1 MSAVSGRSAPTMA
14 RLYPDFEHRDA
25 ETLAARVRE
34 DLETYRSELEAIRA
48 VPPESATFGNTVLAL
63 EEAGRALDV
72 SSATYFNLL
81 SCDADDRLM
90 ELSEQ
95 LTEELTDVSNEI
107 SLDPTIAAKVK
118 KVYEEPQDELSPIDR
133 RLLLRTYE
141 AYRDNGSMLPES
153 QRQELKAL
161 RKELSLSTL
170 RFGQNVLKEQNAY
183 RLSVLDGESLK
194 RLPASALETARR
206 RAEEDGVDGWIFDLS
221 MPSYSALMRFCSNRE
236 TREQIYRDRGT
247 LCFDSSKETSN
258 ISVIYDIVRL
268 RHSIA
273 RVLGHDTYADLALSK
288 KMAKTPEAVYHML
301 DRLRDAYLPKAHEEV
316 EAIATLAERRDGL
329 STVEPWDWSY
339 YAELYRE
346 NALHY
351 EEEETRPYFEL
362 SSVLR
367 AMFGLAEQ
375 LYGITL
381 TRNHDLPV
389 YHKDV
394 EVYDVTRGEDF
405 VGTLMLDYFPR
416 KGKRSGAWMTN
427 YVEEYEGVRPV
438 ISLVTNFTPPT
449 DDKPSLLTFD
459 ETTTL
464 FHEFG
469 HALHGL
475 LTQVKYSSLS
485 GTNVEH
491 DFVELP
497 SQMNENW
504 MRQRD
509 FVKSF
514 ARHYRTGE
522 VISDELLDA
531 IERNALFLDGYG
543 CIRQLTF
550 GYLDMKWHASDPE
563 TLPEDIETVE
573 REAAEGL
580 SLLPHAEGTAM
591 SPSFTHIFS
600 GGYAAGY
607 YGYKWSEILDADAF
621 EEFIHN
627 GLTDRATADRF
638 RENILERGDSEDPA
652 ELYRAFKGRDATVDA
667 LLRRS
672 HLID

>member
-1 MSAVSGRSAPTMA
+1 ME

-25 ETLAARVRE
+25 DTLAAKVRE
-34 DLETYRSELEAIRA
+34 DLETYREELEEIRS
-48 VPPESATFGNTVLAL
+48 VPLEAATFGNTVLAL
-63 EEAGRALDV
+63 EQAGRTLDV
-72 SSATYFNLL
+72 SSATFYNLL

-90 ELSEQ
+90 ELSEE
-95 LTEELTDVSNEI
+95 LTEELTDVANEV
-107 SLDPTIAAKVK
+107 SLDPDIAAKVK
-118 KVYEEPQDELSPIDR
+118 KIYEAPQDALSRIDK

-141 AYRDNGSMLPES
+141 SYRDNGSMLPES
-153 QRQELKAL
+153 SRQELKGL
-161 RKELSLSTL
+161 RKELSLATL
-170 RFGQNVLKEQNAY
+170 RFGQNVLREQNAY
-183 RLSVLDGESLK
+183 RLSVLDGESLQ
-194 RLPASALETARR
+194 RLPSSALEQARK
-206 RAEEDGVDGWIFDLS
+206 RAKEEGVEGWIFDLS

-236 TREQIYRDRGT
+236 TRRQIYRDRGT
-247 LCFDSSKETSN
+247 LCYDTSRETSN
-258 ISVIYDIVRL
+258 IATIYDIVRL

-273 RVLGHDTYADLALSK
+273 KLLGHETYAELVLTK
-288 KMAKTPEAVYHML
+288 KMAKTPEAVYNML
-301 DRLRDAYLPKAHEEV
+301 DKLRDAYLAKAREEV
-316 EAIATLAERRDGL
+316 ETIAGQAERRDQITKL
-329 STVEPWDWSY
+329 EPWDWSY

-346 NALHY
+346 RALKY
-351 EEEETRPYFEL
+351 EEEQTRPYFEL
-362 SSVLR
+362 SSVVE
-367 AMFGLAEQ
+367 AMFGLAGK
-375 LYGITL
+375 LYGIEL
-381 TRNHDLPV
+381 RRNGELPV
-389 YHKDV
+389 YHPDV
-394 EVYDVTRGEDF
+394 EAYDVLREGQLL
-405 VGTLMLDYFPR
+405 GTLLLDYFPR

-438 ISLVTNFTPPT
+438 ISLVTNFTPPS
-449 DDKPSLLTFD
+449 DEKPSLLTFD

-475 LTQVKYSSLS
+475 LTTVKHASLS

-514 ARHYRTGE
+514 AKHYETGE
-522 VISDELLDA
+522 VIGDDLLDA

-550 GYLDMKWHASDPE
+550 GYLDMKWHATDPE
-563 TLPEDIETVE
+563 TLLTDIEEVE
-573 REAAEGL
+573 AEARKGL
-580 SLLPHAEGTAM
+580 ELLPHAVGTAM

-672 HLID
+672 HLIQ

>member
-1 MSAVSGRSAPTMA
+1 ME

-25 ETLAARVRE
+25 DTLAAKVRE
-34 DLETYRSELEAIRA
+34 DLETYREELEEIRS
-48 VPPESATFGNTVLAL
+48 VPLEAATFGNTVLAL
-63 EEAGRALDV
+63 EQAGRALDV
-72 SSATYFNLL
+72 SSATFYDLL

-90 ELSEQ
+90 ELSEG
-95 LTEELTDVSNEI
+95 LTEELTDVANEV
-107 SLDPTIAAKVK
+107 SLDPDIAAKVK
-118 KVYEEPQDELSPIDR
+118 KIYEAPQDALSRIDK

-141 AYRDNGSMLPES
+141 SYRDNGSMLPES
-153 QRQELKAL
+153 SRQELKGL
-161 RKELSLSTL
+161 RKELSLATL
-170 RFGQNVLKEQNAY
+170 RFGQNVLREQNAY
-183 RLSVLDGESLK
+183 RLSVLDGESLQ
-194 RLPASALETARR
+194 RLPSSALEQARK
-206 RAEEDGVDGWIFDLS
+206 RAKEEGVEGWIFDLS

-236 TREQIYRDRGT
+236 TRRQIYRDRGT
-247 LCFDSSKETSN
+247 LCYDTSKETSN
-258 ISVIYDIVRL
+258 IATIYDIVRL

-273 RVLGHDTYADLALSK
+273 KLLGHETYAELVLTK
-288 KMAKTPEAVYHML
+288 KMAKTPEAVYNML
-301 DRLRDAYLPKAHEEV
+301 DKLRDAYLAKAREEV
-316 EAIATLAERRDGL
+316 ETIAGQAERRDQITTL
-329 STVEPWDWSY
+329 EPWDWSY

-346 NALHY
+346 KALKY
-351 EEEETRPYFEL
+351 EEEQTRPYFEL
-362 SSVLR
+362 SSVVE
-367 AMFGLAEQ
+367 AMFGLAGK
-375 LYGITL
+375 LYGIEL
-381 TRNHDLPV
+381 RRNGELPV
-389 YHKDV
+389 YHPDV
-394 EVYDVTRGEDF
+394 EAYDVLREGHLL
-405 VGTLMLDYFPR
+405 GTLLLDYFPR

-438 ISLVTNFTPPT
+438 ISLVTNFTPPS
-449 DDKPSLLTFD
+449 DEKPSLLTFD

-475 LTQVKYSSLS
+475 LTTVKHASLS

-514 ARHYRTGE
+514 AKHYETGE
-522 VISDELLDA
+522 VIGDDLLDA

-550 GYLDMKWHASDPE
+550 GYLDMKWHATDPE
-563 TLPEDIETVE
+563 TLPTDIEAVE
-573 REAAEGL
+573 AEARKGL
-580 SLLPHAEGTAM
+580 ELLPHAAGTAM

-672 HLID
+672 HLIQ

>member
-1 MSAVSGRSAPTMA
+1 ME

-25 ETLAARVRE
+25 DTLAARVRK
-34 DLETYRSELEAIRA
+34 DLETYREELEEIRS
-48 VPPESATFGNTVLAL
+48 VPLESATFGNTVLAL
-63 EEAGRALDV
+63 EQAGRALDV
-72 SSATYFNLL
+72 SSATFYNLL

-90 ELSEQ
+90 ELSEE
-95 LTEELTDVSNEI
+95 LTEELTDVANEV
-107 SLDPTIAAKVK
+107 SLDPSIAAKVK
-118 KVYEEPQDELSPIDR
+118 QIYEAPQDALSRINK

-141 AYRDNGSMLPES
+141 SYQDNGSMLPES
-153 QRQELKAL
+153 SRQELKGL
-161 RKELSLSTL
+161 RKELSLATL
-170 RFGQNVLKEQNAY
+170 RFGQNVLREQNAY

-194 RLPASALETARR
+194 RLPSSALEQARK
-206 RAEEDGVDGWIFDLS
+206 RAKEEGVEGWIFDLS

-236 TREQIYRDRGT
+236 TRKQIYRDRGT
-247 LCFDSSKETSN
+247 LCYDPSRETSN
-258 ISVIYDIVRL
+258 IATIYDIVRL

-273 RVLGHDTYADLALSK
+273 KLLGHETYAELVLTK
-288 KMAKTPEAVYHML
+288 KMAKTPEAVYNML
-301 DRLRDAYLPKAHEEV
+301 DKLRDAYLSKAREEV
-316 EAIATLAERRDGL
+316 ETIAGQAERRDQITKL
-329 STVEPWDWSY
+329 EPWDWSY

-346 NALHY
+346 RALKY
-351 EEEETRPYFEL
+351 EEEQTRPYFEL
-362 SSVLR
+362 SSVVE
-367 AMFGLAEQ
+367 AMFGLAGK
-375 LYGITL
+375 LYGIEL
-381 TRNHDLPV
+381 RRNGELPV
-389 YHKDV
+389 YHPDV
-394 EVYDVTRGEDF
+394 EAYDVLREGQLL
-405 VGTLMLDYFPR
+405 GTLLLDYFPR

-438 ISLVTNFTPPT
+438 ISLVTNFTPSS
-449 DDKPSLLTFD
+449 DEKPSLLTFD

-475 LTQVKYSSLS
+475 LTTVKHASLS

-504 MRQRD
+504 MRRRD

-514 ARHYRTGE
+514 AKHYQTGE
-522 VISDELLDA
+522 VIGDGLLDA

-550 GYLDMKWHASDPE
+550 GYLDMKWHATDPE
-563 TLPEDIETVE
+563 TLPTDIEEVE
-573 REAAEGL
+573 AEARKGL
-580 SLLPHAEGTAM
+580 ELLPHAVGTAM

-672 HLID
+672 HLIQ

>member
-1 MSAVSGRSAPTMA
+1 ME

-25 ETLAARVRE
+25 DTLVARVRE
-34 DLETYRSELEAIRA
+34 DLATYREELEEIRS
-48 VPPESATFGNTVLAL
+48 VPIESATFGNTVLAL
-63 EEAGRALDV
+63 EQAGRALDV
-72 SSATYFNLL
+72 SSATFYNLL

-90 ELSEQ
+90 ELSEE
-95 LTEELTDVSNEI
+95 LTEELTDVANEI
-107 SLDPTIAAKVK
+107 SLDPDIAAKVK
-118 KVYEEPQDELSPIDR
+118 KIYEAPQDALSRIDK

-141 AYRDNGSMLPES
+141 SYRDNGSMLPES
-153 QRQELKAL
+153 SRQELKGL
-161 RKELSLSTL
+161 RKELSLATL
-170 RFGQNVLKEQNAY
+170 RFGQNVLREQNAY
-183 RLSVLDGESLK
+183 RLSVLDGESLQ
-194 RLPASALETARR
+194 RLPSSALEQARK
-206 RAEEDGVDGWIFDLS
+206 RAKEEGVQGWIFDLS

-236 TREQIYRDRGT
+236 TRRQIYRDRGT
-247 LCFDSSKETSN
+247 LCYDTSRETSN
-258 ISVIYDIVRL
+258 IATIYDIVRL
-268 RHSIA
+268 RHAIA
-273 RVLGHDTYADLALSK
+273 KLLGHETCADLVLSK
-288 KMAKTPEAVYHML
+288 KMAKTPDAVYQML
-301 DRLRDAYLPKAHEEV
+301 DRLRDAYLAKAREEV
-316 EAIATLAERRDGL
+316 ETIANQAERRDQISKL
-329 STVEPWDWSY
+329 EPWDWSF
-339 YAELYRE
+339 YAELYRQR
-346 NALHY
+346 ALKY
-351 EEEETRPYFEL
+351 DEEQTRPYFEL
-362 SSVLR
+362 SSVVK
-367 AMFGLAEQ
+367 AMFGLAGK
-375 LYGITL
+375 LYGVEL
-381 TRNHDLPV
+381 HRNPELPV
-389 YHKDV
+389 YHPDV
-394 EVYDVTRGEDF
+394 EAYDVMREGQLL
-405 VGTLMLDYFPR
+405 GTLLLDYFPR

-427 YVEEYEGVRPV
+427 DVEEYEGVRPV
-438 ISLVTNFTPPT
+438 ISLVTNFTPPS

-475 LTQVKYSSLS
+475 LTTVKYASLS

-514 ARHYRTGE
+514 AKHYETGE
-522 VISDELLDA
+522 VIGDDLLDA

-550 GYLDMKWHASDPE
+550 GYLDMKWHATDPE
-563 TLPEDIETVE
+563 TLPTDIEAVE
-573 REAAEGL
+573 AEARKGL
-580 SLLPHAEGTAM
+580 ELLPHAAGTAM

-672 HLID
+672 HLIQ

>member
-1 MSAVSGRSAPTMA
+1 ME

-25 ETLAARVRE
+25 DTLAAKVRE
-34 DLETYRSELEAIRA
+34 DLETYREELEEIRS
-48 VPPESATFGNTVLAL
+48 VPIEAATFGNTVLAL
-63 EEAGRALDV
+63 EQAGRALDV
-72 SSATYFNLL
+72 SSATFYNLL

-90 ELSEQ
+90 ELSEE
-95 LTEELTDVSNEI
+95 LTEELTDVANEV
-107 SLDPTIAAKVK
+107 SLDPDIAAKVK
-118 KVYEEPQDELSPIDR
+118 KIYEAPQDALSRINK

-141 AYRDNGSMLPES
+141 SYRDNGSMLPES
-153 QRQELKAL
+153 SRQELKGL
-161 RKELSLSTL
+161 RKELSLATL
-170 RFGQNVLKEQNAY
+170 RFGQNVLREQNAY

-194 RLPASALETARR
+194 RLPSSALEQARK
-206 RAEEDGVDGWIFDLS
+206 RAKEEGVEGWIFDLS

-236 TREQIYRDRGT
+236 TRKQIYRDRGT
-247 LCFDSSKETSN
+247 LCYDPSRETSN
-258 ISVIYDIVRL
+258 IATIYDIVRL

-273 RVLGHDTYADLALSK
+273 KLLGHETYAELVLTK
-288 KMAKTPEAVYHML
+288 KMAKTPEAVYNML
-301 DRLRDAYLPKAHEEV
+301 DKLRDAYLAKAREEV
-316 EAIATLAERRDGL
+316 ETIAGQAERRDQITTL
-329 STVEPWDWSY
+329 EPWDWSY

-346 NALHY
+346 RALKY
-351 EEEETRPYFEL
+351 EEEQTRPYFEL
-362 SSVLR
+362 SSVVE
-367 AMFGLAEQ
+367 AMFGLAGK
-375 LYGITL
+375 LYGIEL
-381 TRNHDLPV
+381 RRNGELPV
-389 YHKDV
+389 YHPDV
-394 EVYDVTRGEDF
+394 EAYDVLREGQLL
-405 VGTLMLDYFPR
+405 GTLLLDYFPR

-438 ISLVTNFTPPT
+438 ISLVTNFTPPS
-449 DDKPSLLTFD
+449 DEKPSLLTFD

-475 LTQVKYSSLS
+475 LTTVKHASLS

-504 MRQRD
+504 MRRRD

-514 ARHYRTGE
+514 AKHYETGE
-522 VISDELLDA
+522 VIGDDLLDA

-550 GYLDMKWHASDPE
+550 GYLDMKWHATDPE
-563 TLPEDIETVE
+563 TLPTDIEEVE
-573 REAAEGL
+573 AEARKGL
-580 SLLPHAEGTAM
+580 ELLPHEAGTAM

-672 HLID
+672 HLIQ

>member
-1 MSAVSGRSAPTMA
+1 ME

-25 ETLAARVRE
+25 DTLVARVRE
-34 DLETYRSELEAIRA
+34 DLATYREELEEIRS
-48 VPPESATFGNTVLAL
+48 VPIESATFGNTVLAL
-63 EEAGRALDV
+63 EQAGRALDV
-72 SSATYFNLL
+72 SSATFYNLL

-90 ELSEQ
+90 ELSEE
-95 LTEELTDVSNEI
+95 LTEELTDVANEI
-107 SLDPTIAAKVK
+107 SLDPDIAAKVK
-118 KVYEEPQDELSPIDR
+118 KIYEAPQDALSRIDK

-141 AYRDNGSMLPES
+141 SYRDNGSMLPES
-153 QRQELKAL
+153 SRQELKGL
-161 RKELSLSTL
+161 RKELSLATL
-170 RFGQNVLKEQNAY
+170 RFGQNVLREQNAY
-183 RLSVLDGESLK
+183 RLSVLDGESLQ
-194 RLPASALETARR
+194 RLPSSALEQARK
-206 RAEEDGVDGWIFDLS
+206 RAREEGVQGWIFDLS

-236 TREQIYRDRGT
+236 TRRQIYRDRGT
-247 LCFDSSKETSN
+247 LCYDTSRETSN
-258 ISVIYDIVRL
+258 IATIYDIVRL
-268 RHSIA
+268 RHAIA
-273 RVLGHDTYADLALSK
+273 KLLGHETYADLVLSK
-288 KMAKTPEAVYHML
+288 KMAKTPDAVYQML
-301 DRLRDAYLPKAHEEV
+301 DRLRDAYLAKAREEV
-316 EAIATLAERRDGL
+316 ETIANQAERRDQITKL
-329 STVEPWDWSY
+329 EPWDWSY
-339 YAELYRE
+339 YAELYRQR
-346 NALHY
+346 ALKY
-351 EEEETRPYFEL
+351 DEEQTRPYFEL
-362 SSVLR
+362 SSVVK
-367 AMFGLAEQ
+367 AMFGLAGK
-375 LYGITL
+375 LYGVEL
-381 TRNHDLPV
+381 HRNPELPV
-389 YHKDV
+389 YHPDV
-394 EVYDVTRGEDF
+394 EAYDVMREGQLL
-405 VGTLMLDYFPR
+405 GTLLLDYFPR

-438 ISLVTNFTPPT
+438 ISLVTNFTPPS

-475 LTQVKYSSLS
+475 LTTVKYASLS

-514 ARHYRTGE
+514 AKHYETGE
-522 VISDELLDA
+522 VIGDDLLDA

-550 GYLDMKWHASDPE
+550 GYLDMKWHATDPE
-563 TLPEDIETVE
+563 TLPTDIEAVE
-573 REAAEGL
+573 AEARKGL
-580 SLLPHAEGTAM
+580 ELLPHAAGTAM

-672 HLID
+672 HLIQ

>member
-1 MSAVSGRSAPTMA
+1 ME

-25 ETLAARVRE
+25 DTLAAKVRE
-34 DLETYRSELEAIRA
+34 DLETYREELEEIRS
-48 VPPESATFGNTVLAL
+48 VPIEAATFGNTVLAL
-63 EEAGRALDV
+63 EQAGRALDV
-72 SSATYFNLL
+72 SSATFYNLL

-90 ELSEQ
+90 ELSEE
-95 LTEELTDVSNEI
+95 LTEELTDVANEV
-107 SLDPTIAAKVK
+107 SLDPDIAAKVK
-118 KVYEEPQDELSPIDR
+118 KIYEASQDALSRIDK

-141 AYRDNGSMLPES
+141 SYRDNGSMLPES
-153 QRQELKAL
+153 SRQELKGL
-161 RKELSLSTL
+161 RKELSLATL
-170 RFGQNVLKEQNAY
+170 RFGQNVLREQNAY

-194 RLPASALETARR
+194 RLPSSALEQARK
-206 RAEEDGVDGWIFDLS
+206 RAKEEGVEGWIFDLS

-236 TREQIYRDRGT
+236 TRKQIYRDRGT
-247 LCFDSSKETSN
+247 LCYDTSRETSN
-258 ISVIYDIVRL
+258 IATIYDIVRL

-273 RVLGHDTYADLALSK
+273 KLLGHETYAELVLTK
-288 KMAKTPEAVYHML
+288 KMAKTPEAVYNML
-301 DRLRDAYLPKAHEEV
+301 DKLRDAYLAKAREEV
-316 EAIATLAERRDGL
+316 ETIANQAERRDQITKL
-329 STVEPWDWSY
+329 EPWDWSY

-346 NALHY
+346 RALKY
-351 EEEETRPYFEL
+351 EEEQTRPYFEL
-362 SSVLR
+362 SSVVE
-367 AMFGLAEQ
+367 AMFGLAGK
-375 LYGITL
+375 LYGIEL
-381 TRNHDLPV
+381 RRNGELPV
-389 YHKDV
+389 YHPDV
-394 EVYDVTRGEDF
+394 EAYDVLREGQLL
-405 VGTLMLDYFPR
+405 GTLLLDYFPR
-416 KGKRSGAWMTN
+416 RGKRSGAWMTN

-438 ISLVTNFTPPT
+438 ISLVTNFTPPS
-449 DDKPSLLTFD
+449 DEKPSLLTFD

-475 LTQVKYSSLS
+475 LTTVKHASLS

-504 MRQRD
+504 MRRRD

-514 ARHYRTGE
+514 AKHYETGE
-522 VISDELLDA
+522 VIGDDLLDA

-550 GYLDMKWHASDPE
+550 GYLDMKWHATDPG
-563 TLPEDIETVE
+563 TLPTDIEEVE
-573 REAAEGL
+573 AEARKGL
-580 SLLPHAEGTAM
+580 ELLPHAAGTAM

-672 HLID
+672 HLIQ

>member
-1 MSAVSGRSAPTMA
+1 ME

-25 ETLAARVRE
+25 DTLAAKVRE
-34 DLETYRSELEAIRA
+34 DLETYREELEEIRS
-48 VPPESATFGNTVLAL
+48 VPLEAATFGNTVLAL
-63 EEAGRALDV
+63 EQAGRALDV
-72 SSATYFNLL
+72 SSATFYNLL

-90 ELSEQ
+90 ELSEE
-95 LTEELTDVSNEI
+95 LTEELTDVANEV
-107 SLDPTIAAKVK
+107 SLDPDIAAKVK
-118 KVYEEPQDELSPIDR
+118 KIYEASQDALSRIDK
-133 RLLLRTYE
+133 RLHLRTYE
-141 AYRDNGSMLPES
+141 SYRDNGSMLPES
-153 QRQELKAL
+153 SRQELKGL
-161 RKELSLSTL
+161 RKELSLATL
-170 RFGQNVLKEQNAY
+170 RFGQNVLREQNAY

-194 RLPASALETARR
+194 RLPSSALEQARK
-206 RAEEDGVDGWIFDLS
+206 RAKEEGVEGWIFDLS

-236 TREQIYRDRGT
+236 TRKQIYRDRGT
-247 LCFDSSKETSN
+247 LCYDTSRETSN
-258 ISVIYDIVRL
+258 IATIYDIVRL

-273 RVLGHDTYADLALSK
+273 KLLGHETYAELVLTK
-288 KMAKTPEAVYHML
+288 KMAKTPEAVYSML
-301 DRLRDAYLPKAHEEV
+301 DKLRDAYLAKAREEV
-316 EAIATLAERRDGL
+316 ETIAGQAERRDQITKL
-329 STVEPWDWSY
+329 EPWDWSY

-346 NALHY
+346 KALKY
-351 EEEETRPYFEL
+351 EEEQTRPYFEL
-362 SSVLR
+362 SSVVE
-367 AMFGLAEQ
+367 AMFGLAGK
-375 LYGITL
+375 LYGIEL
-381 TRNHDLPV
+381 RRNGELPV
-389 YHKDV
+389 YHPDV
-394 EVYDVTRGEDF
+394 EAYDVLREGQLL
-405 VGTLMLDYFPR
+405 GTLLLDYFPR

-438 ISLVTNFTPPT
+438 ISLVTNFTPPS
-449 DDKPSLLTFD
+449 DEKPSLLTFD

-475 LTQVKYSSLS
+475 LTTVKHASLS

-514 ARHYRTGE
+514 AKHYETGE
-522 VISDELLDA
+522 VIGDDLLDA

-550 GYLDMKWHASDPE
+550 GYLDMKWHATDPE
-563 TLPEDIETVE
+563 TLPTDIEEVE
-573 REAAEGL
+573 AEARKGL
-580 SLLPHAEGTAM
+580 ELLPHAAGTAM

-672 HLID
+672 HLIQ

>member
-1 MSAVSGRSAPTMA
+1 ME

-25 ETLAARVRE
+25 DTLAVKVRE
-34 DLETYRSELEAIRA
+34 DLETYREELEEIRS
-48 VPPESATFGNTVLAL
+48 VPLEAATFGNTVLAL
-63 EEAGRALDV
+63 EQAGRALDV
-72 SSATYFNLL
+72 SSATFYNLL

-90 ELSEQ
+90 ELSEE
-95 LTEELTDVSNEI
+95 LTEELTDVANEV
-107 SLDPTIAAKVK
+107 SLDPDIAAKVK
-118 KVYEEPQDELSPIDR
+118 KIYEAPQDALSRIDK

-141 AYRDNGSMLPES
+141 SYRDNGSMLPES
-153 QRQELKAL
+153 SRQELKGL
-161 RKELSLSTL
+161 RKELSLATL
-170 RFGQNVLKEQNAY
+170 RFGQNVLREQNAY

-194 RLPASALETARR
+194 RLPSSALEQARK
-206 RAEEDGVDGWIFDLS
+206 RAKEEGVEGWIFDLS

-236 TREQIYRDRGT
+236 TRRQIYRDRGT
-247 LCFDSSKETSN
+247 LCYDTSRETSN
-258 ISVIYDIVRL
+258 IATIYDIVRL

-273 RVLGHDTYADLALSK
+273 KLLGHETYADLVLSK
-288 KMAKTPEAVYHML
+288 KMAKTPEAVYNML
-301 DRLRDAYLPKAHEEV
+301 DKLRDAYLAKAREEV
-316 EAIATLAERRDGL
+316 ETIAGQAERRDQITTL
-329 STVEPWDWSY
+329 EPWDWSY

-346 NALHY
+346 RALKY
-351 EEEETRPYFEL
+351 EEEQTRPYFEL
-362 SSVLR
+362 SSVVE
-367 AMFGLAEQ
+367 AMFGLAGK
-375 LYGITL
+375 LYGIEL
-381 TRNHDLPV
+381 RRNGELPV
-389 YHKDV
+389 YHPDV
-394 EVYDVTRGEDF
+394 EAYDVLREGQLL
-405 VGTLMLDYFPR
+405 GTLLLDYFPR

-438 ISLVTNFTPPT
+438 VSLVTNFTPLS
-449 DDKPSLLTFD
+449 DEKPSLLTFD

-475 LTQVKYSSLS
+475 LTTVKHASLS

-504 MRQRD
+504 MRRRD

-514 ARHYRTGE
+514 AKHYQTGE
-522 VISDELLDA
+522 VIGDGLLDA

-550 GYLDMKWHASDPE
+550 GYLDMKWHATDPE
-563 TLPEDIETVE
+563 TLPTDIEEVE
-573 REAAEGL
+573 AEARKGL
-580 SLLPHAEGTAM
+580 ELLPHAAGTAM

-672 HLID
+672 HLIQ

>member
-1 MSAVSGRSAPTMA
+1 ME

-25 ETLAARVRE
+25 DTLAAKVRE
-34 DLETYRSELEAIRA
+34 DLETYREELEEIRS
-48 VPPESATFGNTVLAL
+48 VPLEAATFGNTVLAL
-63 EEAGRALDV
+63 EQAGRALDV
-72 SSATYFNLL
+72 SSATFYNLL

-90 ELSEQ
+90 ELSEE
-95 LTEELTDVSNEI
+95 LTEELTDVANEV
-107 SLDPTIAAKVK
+107 SLDPDIAAKVK
-118 KVYEEPQDELSPIDR
+118 KIYEASQDALSRIDK

-141 AYRDNGSMLPES
+141 SYRDNGSMLPES
-153 QRQELKAL
+153 SRQELKGL
-161 RKELSLSTL
+161 RKELSLATL
-170 RFGQNVLKEQNAY
+170 RFGQNVLREQNAY

-194 RLPASALETARR
+194 RLPSSALEQARK
-206 RAEEDGVDGWIFDLS
+206 RAKEEGVEGWIFDLS

-236 TREQIYRDRGT
+236 TRKQIYRDRGT
-247 LCFDSSKETSN
+247 LCYDTSRETSN
-258 ISVIYDIVRL
+258 IATIYDIVRL

-273 RVLGHDTYADLALSK
+273 KLLGHETYADLVLSK
-288 KMAKTPEAVYHML
+288 KMAKTPEAVYNML
-301 DRLRDAYLPKAHEEV
+301 DKLRDAYLAKAREEV
-316 EAIATLAERRDGL
+316 ETIAGQAERRDQITTL
-329 STVEPWDWSY
+329 EPWDWSY

-346 NALHY
+346 RALKY
-351 EEEETRPYFEL
+351 EEEQTRPYFEL
-362 SSVLR
+362 SSVVE
-367 AMFGLAEQ
+367 AMFGLAGK
-375 LYGITL
+375 LYGIEL
-381 TRNHDLPV
+381 RRNGELPV
-389 YHKDV
+389 YHPDV
-394 EVYDVTRGEDF
+394 EAYDVLREGQLL
-405 VGTLMLDYFPR
+405 GTLLLDYFPR

-438 ISLVTNFTPPT
+438 VSLVTNFTPPS
-449 DDKPSLLTFD
+449 DEKPSLLTFD

-475 LTQVKYSSLS
+475 LTTVKHASLS

-504 MRQRD
+504 MRRRD

-514 ARHYRTGE
+514 AKHYQTGE
-522 VISDELLDA
+522 VIGDGLLDA

-550 GYLDMKWHASDPE
+550 GYLDMKWHATDPE
-563 TLPEDIETVE
+563 TLPTDIEEVE
-573 REAAEGL
+573 AEARKGL
-580 SLLPHAEGTAM
+580 ELLPHAAGTAM

-672 HLID
+672 HLIQ

>member
-1 MSAVSGRSAPTMA
+1 ME

-25 ETLAARVRE
+25 DTLAAKVRE
-34 DLETYRSELEAIRA
+34 DLETYREELEEIRS
-48 VPPESATFGNTVLAL
+48 VPLEAATFGNTVLAL
-63 EEAGRALDV
+63 EQAGRALDV
-72 SSATYFNLL
+72 SSATFYNLL

-90 ELSEQ
+90 ELSEE
-95 LTEELTDVSNEI
+95 LTEELTDVANEV
-107 SLDPTIAAKVK
+107 SLDPDIAAKVK
-118 KVYEEPQDELSPIDR
+118 KIYEAPQDALSRIDK

-141 AYRDNGSMLPES
+141 SYRDNGSMLPES
-153 QRQELKAL
+153 SRQELKGL
-161 RKELSLSTL
+161 RKELSLATL
-170 RFGQNVLKEQNAY
+170 RFGQNVLREQNAY

-194 RLPASALETARR
+194 RLPSSALEQARK
-206 RAEEDGVDGWIFDLS
+206 RAKEEGVEGWIFDLS

-236 TREQIYRDRGT
+236 TRRQIYRDRGT
-247 LCFDSSKETSN
+247 LCYDTSRETSN
-258 ISVIYDIVRL
+258 IATIYDIVRL

-273 RVLGHDTYADLALSK
+273 KLLGHETYADLVLSK
-288 KMAKTPEAVYHML
+288 KMAKTPEAVYSML
-301 DRLRDAYLPKAHEEV
+301 DKLRDAYLAKAREEV
-316 EAIATLAERRDGL
+316 ETIAGQAERRDQITKL
-329 STVEPWDWSY
+329 EPWDWSY

-346 NALHY
+346 KALRY
-351 EEEETRPYFEL
+351 EEEQTRPYFEL
-362 SSVLR
+362 SSVVE
-367 AMFGLAEQ
+367 AMFGLAGK
-375 LYGITL
+375 LYGIEL
-381 TRNHDLPV
+381 RRNGELPV
-389 YHKDV
+389 YHPDV
-394 EVYDVTRGEDF
+394 EAYDVLREGQLL
-405 VGTLMLDYFPR
+405 GTLLLDYFPR

-438 ISLVTNFTPPT
+438 ISLVTNFTPPS
-449 DDKPSLLTFD
+449 DEKPSLLTFD

-475 LTQVKYSSLS
+475 LTTVKHASLS

-504 MRQRD
+504 MRRRG

-514 ARHYRTGE
+514 AKHYQTGE
-522 VISDELLDA
+522 VIGDDLLDA

-550 GYLDMKWHASDPE
+550 GYLDMKWHATDPE
-563 TLPEDIETVE
+563 TLPTNIEEVE
-573 REAAEGL
+573 AEARKGL
-580 SLLPHAEGTAM
+580 ELLPHAAGTAM

-672 HLID
+672 HLIQ

>member
-1 MSAVSGRSAPTMA
+1 ME

-25 ETLAARVRE
+25 DTLAAKVRE
-34 DLETYRSELEAIRA
+34 DLETYREELEEIRS
-48 VPPESATFGNTVLAL
+48 VPIEAATFGNTVLAL
-63 EEAGRALDV
+63 EQAGRALDV
-72 SSATYFNLL
+72 SSATFYNLL

-90 ELSEQ
+90 ELSEE
-95 LTEELTDVSNEI
+95 LTEELTDVANEV
-107 SLDPTIAAKVK
+107 SLDPDIAAKVK
-118 KVYEEPQDELSPIDR
+118 KIYEAPQDALSRIDK

-141 AYRDNGSMLPES
+141 SYRDNGSMLPES
-153 QRQELKAL
+153 SRQELKGL
-161 RKELSLSTL
+161 RKELSLATL
-170 RFGQNVLKEQNAY
+170 RFGQNVLREQNAY

-194 RLPASALETARR
+194 RLPSSALEQARK
-206 RAEEDGVDGWIFDLS
+206 RAKEEGVEGWIFDLS

-236 TREQIYRDRGT
+236 TRRQIYRDRGT
-247 LCFDSSKETSN
+247 LCYDTSRETSN
-258 ISVIYDIVRL
+258 IATIYDIVRL

-273 RVLGHDTYADLALSK
+273 KLLGHETYAELVLTK
-288 KMAKTPEAVYHML
+288 KMAKTPEAVYNML
-301 DRLRDAYLPKAHEEV
+301 DKLRDAYLAKAREEV
-316 EAIATLAERRDGL
+316 ETIAGQAERRDQITTL
-329 STVEPWDWSY
+329 EPWDWSY

-346 NALHY
+346 RALKY
-351 EEEETRPYFEL
+351 EEEQTRPYFEL
-362 SSVLR
+362 SSVVE
-367 AMFGLAEQ
+367 AMFGLAGK
-375 LYGITL
+375 LYGIEL
-381 TRNHDLPV
+381 RRNGELPV
-389 YHKDV
+389 YHPDV
-394 EVYDVTRGEDF
+394 EAYDVLREGQLL
-405 VGTLMLDYFPR
+405 GTLLLDYFPR

-438 ISLVTNFTPPT
+438 ISLVTNFTPPS
-449 DDKPSLLTFD
+449 DEKPSLLTFD

-475 LTQVKYSSLS
+475 LTTVKHASLS

-504 MRQRD
+504 MRRRD

-514 ARHYRTGE
+514 AKHYQTGE
-522 VISDELLDA
+522 VIGDDLLDA

-550 GYLDMKWHASDPE
+550 GYLDMKWHATDPE
-563 TLPEDIETVE
+563 TLPTDIEEVE
-573 REAAEGL
+573 AEARKGL
-580 SLLPHAEGTAM
+580 ELLPHAVGTAM

-672 HLID
+672 HLIQ

>member
-1 MSAVSGRSAPTMA
+1 ME

-25 ETLAARVRE
+25 DTLAAKVRE
-34 DLETYRSELEAIRA
+34 DLETYREELEEIRS
-48 VPPESATFGNTVLAL
+48 VPIEAATFGNTVLAL
-63 EEAGRALDV
+63 EQAGRALDV
-72 SSATYFNLL
+72 SSATFYNLL

-90 ELSEQ
+90 ELSEE
-95 LTEELTDVSNEI
+95 LTEELTDVANEV
-107 SLDPTIAAKVK
+107 SLDPSIAAKVK
-118 KVYEEPQDELSPIDR
+118 QIYEAPQDALSRIDK

-141 AYRDNGSMLPES
+141 SYRDNGSMLPES
-153 QRQELKAL
+153 SRQELKGL
-161 RKELSLSTL
+161 RKELSLATL
-170 RFGQNVLKEQNAY
+170 RFGQNVLREQNAY

-194 RLPASALETARR
+194 RLPSSALEQARK
-206 RAEEDGVDGWIFDLS
+206 RAKEEGVEGWIFDLS

-236 TREQIYRDRGT
+236 TRKQIYRDRGT
-247 LCFDSSKETSN
+247 LCYDTSRETSN
-258 ISVIYDIVRL
+258 IATIYDIVRL

-273 RVLGHDTYADLALSK
+273 KLLGHETYAELVLTK
-288 KMAKTPEAVYHML
+288 KMAKTPEAVYNML
-301 DRLRDAYLPKAHEEV
+301 DKLRDAYLAKAREEV
-316 EAIATLAERRDGL
+316 ETIANQAERRDQITKL
-329 STVEPWDWSY
+329 EPWDWSY

-346 NALHY
+346 RALKY
-351 EEEETRPYFEL
+351 EEEQTRPYFEL
-362 SSVLR
+362 SSVVE
-367 AMFGLAEQ
+367 AMFCLAGK
-375 LYGITL
+375 LYGIEL
-381 TRNHDLPV
+381 RRNGELPV
-389 YHKDV
+389 YHPDV
-394 EVYDVTRGEDF
+394 EAYDVLREGQLL
-405 VGTLMLDYFPR
+405 GTLLLDYFPR

-438 ISLVTNFTPPT
+438 ISLVTNFTPPS

-475 LTQVKYSSLS
+475 LTTVKHASLS

-504 MRQRD
+504 MRRRD

-514 ARHYRTGE
+514 TKHYQTGE
-522 VISDELLDA
+522 VIGDDLLDA

-550 GYLDMKWHASDPE
+550 GYLDMKWHATDPE
-563 TLPEDIETVE
+563 TLPTDIEEVE
-573 REAAEGL
+573 AEARKGL
-580 SLLPHAEGTAM
+580 ELLPHAAGTAM

-672 HLID
+672 HLIQ

>member
-1 MSAVSGRSAPTMA
+1 ME

-25 ETLAARVRE
+25 DTLVARVRE
-34 DLETYRSELEAIRA
+34 DLATYREELEEIRS
-48 VPPESATFGNTVLAL
+48 VPIESATFGNTVLAL
-63 EEAGRALDV
+63 EQAGRALDV
-72 SSATYFNLL
+72 SSATFYNLL
-81 SCDADDRLM
+81 SCDAEDRLM
-90 ELSEQ
+90 ELSEE
-95 LTEELTDVSNEI
+95 LTEELTDVANEI
-107 SLDPTIAAKVK
+107 SLDPDIAAKVK
-118 KVYEEPQDELSPIDR
+118 KIYEAPQDALSRIDK

-141 AYRDNGSMLPES
+141 SYRDNGSMLPES
-153 QRQELKAL
+153 SRQELKGL
-161 RKELSLSTL
+161 RKELSLATL
-170 RFGQNVLKEQNAY
+170 RFGQNVLREQNAY
-183 RLSVLDGESLK
+183 RLSVLDGESLQ
-194 RLPASALETARR
+194 RLPSSALEQARK
-206 RAEEDGVDGWIFDLS
+206 RAKEEGVEGWIFDLS

-236 TREQIYRDRGT
+236 TRRQIYRDRGT
-247 LCFDSSKETSN
+247 LCYDTSRETSN
-258 ISVIYDIVRL
+258 IATIYDIVRL

-273 RVLGHDTYADLALSK
+273 KLLGHETYADLVLSK
-288 KMAKTPEAVYHML
+288 KMAKTPEAVYQML
-301 DRLRDAYLPKAHEEV
+301 NKLRDAYLAKAREEV
-316 EAIATLAERRDGL
+316 ETIANQAERRDQITKL
-329 STVEPWDWSY
+329 EPWDWSF
-339 YAELYRE
+339 YAELYRQR
-346 NALHY
+346 ALKY
-351 EEEETRPYFEL
+351 DEEQTRPYFEL
-362 SSVLR
+362 SSVVE
-367 AMFGLAEQ
+367 AMFGLAGK
-375 LYGITL
+375 LYGVEL
-381 TRNHDLPV
+381 HRNPELPV
-389 YHKDV
+389 YHPDV
-394 EVYDVTRGEDF
+394 EAYDVLREGQLL
-405 VGTLMLDYFPR
+405 GTLLLDYFPR

-438 ISLVTNFTPPT
+438 ISLVTNFTPPS

-475 LTQVKYSSLS
+475 LTTVKYASLS

-514 ARHYRTGE
+514 AKHYETGE
-522 VISDELLDA
+522 VIGDDLLDA

-550 GYLDMKWHASDPE
+550 GYLDMKWHATDPE
-563 TLPEDIETVE
+563 ALPTDIEAVE
-573 REAAEGL
+573 AEARKGL
-580 SLLPHAEGTAM
+580 ELLPHAVGTAM

-627 GLTDRATADRF
+627 GLTDRAKADRF

-672 HLID
+672 HLIQ

>member
-1 MSAVSGRSAPTMA
+1 ME

-25 ETLAARVRE
+25 DTLVARVRE
-34 DLETYRSELEAIRA
+34 DLATYREELEEIRS
-48 VPPESATFGNTVLAL
+48 VPIESATFGNTVLAL
-63 EEAGRALDV
+63 EQAGRALDV
-72 SSATYFNLL
+72 SSATFYNLL

-90 ELSEQ
+90 ELSEE
-95 LTEELTDVSNEI
+95 LTEELTDVANEI
-107 SLDPTIAAKVK
+107 SLDPDIAAKVK
-118 KVYEEPQDELSPIDR
+118 KIYEAPQDALSRIDK

-141 AYRDNGSMLPES
+141 SYRDNGSMLPES
-153 QRQELKAL
+153 SRQELKGL
-161 RKELSLSTL
+161 RKELSLATL
-170 RFGQNVLKEQNAY
+170 RFGQNVLREQNAY
-183 RLSVLDGESLK
+183 RLSVLDGESLQ
-194 RLPASALETARR
+194 RLPSSALEQARK
-206 RAEEDGVDGWIFDLS
+206 RAKEEGVEGWIFDLS

-236 TREQIYRDRGT
+236 TRRQIYRDRGT
-247 LCFDSSKETSN
+247 LCYDTSRETSN
-258 ISVIYDIVRL
+258 IATIYDIVRL

-273 RVLGHDTYADLALSK
+273 KLLGHETYADLVLSK
-288 KMAKTPEAVYHML
+288 KMAKTPDAVYQML
-301 DRLRDAYLPKAHEEV
+301 DSLRDAYLAMAHEEV
-316 EAIATLAERRDGL
+316 ETIANQAERRDQISKL
-329 STVEPWDWSY
+329 EPWDWSY
-339 YAELYRE
+339 YAELYRQR
-346 NALHY
+346 ALKY
-351 EEEETRPYFEL
+351 DEEQTRPYFEL
-362 SSVLR
+362 SSVVK
-367 AMFGLAEQ
+367 AMFGLAGK
-375 LYGITL
+375 LYGVEL
-381 TRNHDLPV
+381 HRNPELPV
-389 YHKDV
+389 YHPDV
-394 EVYDVTRGEDF
+394 EAYDVLREGQLL
-405 VGTLMLDYFPR
+405 GTLLLDYFPR

-438 ISLVTNFTPPT
+438 ISLVTNFTPPS

-475 LTQVKYSSLS
+475 LTTVKYASLS

-504 MRQRD
+504 MRRRE

-514 ARHYRTGE
+514 AKHYETGE
-522 VISDELLDA
+522 VIGDDLLNA

-550 GYLDMKWHASDPE
+550 GYLDMKWHATDPE
-563 TLPEDIETVE
+563 TLPTDIEAVE
-573 REAAEGL
+573 AEARKGL
-580 SLLPHAEGTAM
+580 ELLPHAAGTAM

-652 ELYRAFKGRDATVDA
+652 ALYRAFKGRDATVDA

-672 HLID
+672 HLIQ

>member
-1 MSAVSGRSAPTMA
+1 ME

-25 ETLAARVRE
+25 DTLAAKVRE
-34 DLETYRSELEAIRA
+34 DLETYREELEEIRS
-48 VPPESATFGNTVLAL
+48 VPLEAATFGNTVLAL
-63 EEAGRALDV
+63 EQAGRALDV
-72 SSATYFNLL
+72 SSATFYNLL

-90 ELSEQ
+90 ELSEE
-95 LTEELTDVSNEI
+95 LTEELTDVANEV
-107 SLDPTIAAKVK
+107 SLDPDIAAKVK
-118 KVYEEPQDELSPIDR
+118 KIYEAPQDALSRIDK

-141 AYRDNGSMLPES
+141 SYRDNGSMLPES
-153 QRQELKAL
+153 SRQELKGL
-161 RKELSLSTL
+161 RKELSLATL
-170 RFGQNVLKEQNAY
+170 RFGQNVLREQNAY

-194 RLPASALETARR
+194 RLPSSALEQARK
-206 RAEEDGVDGWIFDLS
+206 RAKEEGVEGWIFDLS

-236 TREQIYRDRGT
+236 TRKQIYRDRGT
-247 LCFDSSKETSN
+247 LCYDTSRETSN
-258 ISVIYDIVRL
+258 IATIYDIVRL

-273 RVLGHDTYADLALSK
+273 KLLGHETYAELVLTK
-288 KMAKTPEAVYHML
+288 KMAKTPEAVYNML
-301 DRLRDAYLPKAHEEV
+301 DKLRDAYLAKAREEV
-316 EAIATLAERRDGL
+316 ETIAGQAERRDQI
-329 STVEPWDWSY
+329 STLEPWDWSY

-346 NALHY
+346 RALKY
-351 EEEETRPYFEL
+351 EEEQTRPYFEL
-362 SSVLR
+362 SSVVE
-367 AMFGLAEQ
+367 AMFGLAGK
-375 LYGITL
+375 LYGIEL
-381 TRNHDLPV
+381 RRNGELPV
-389 YHKDV
+389 YHPDV
-394 EVYDVTRGEDF
+394 EAYDVLREGQLL
-405 VGTLMLDYFPR
+405 GTLLLDYFPR

-438 ISLVTNFTPPT
+438 ISLVTNFTPPS
-449 DDKPSLLTFD
+449 DEKPSLLTFD

-475 LTQVKYSSLS
+475 LTTVKHASLS

-504 MRQRD
+504 MRRRD

-514 ARHYRTGE
+514 AKHYETGE
-522 VISDELLDA
+522 VIGDDLLDA

-550 GYLDMKWHASDPE
+550 GYLDMKWHATDPE
-563 TLPEDIETVE
+563 TLPTDIEEVE
-573 REAAEGL
+573 AEARKGL
-580 SLLPHAEGTAM
+580 ELLPHAAGTAM

-672 HLID
+672 HLIQ

>member
-1 MSAVSGRSAPTMA
+1 M
-14 RLYPDFEHRDA
+14 
-25 ETLAARVRE
+25 
-34 DLETYRSELEAIRA
+34 TYREELEEIRS
-48 VPPESATFGNTVLAL
+48 VPIESATFGNTVLAL
-63 EEAGRALDV
+63 EQAGRALDV
-72 SSATYFNLL
+72 SSATFYNLL

-90 ELSEQ
+90 ELSEE
-95 LTEELTDVSNEI
+95 LTEELTDVVNEI
-107 SLDPTIAAKVK
+107 SLDPDIAAKVK
-118 KVYEEPQDELSPIDR
+118 KIYEAPQEALSRIDK

-141 AYRDNGSMLPES
+141 SYRDNGSMLPES
-153 QRQELKAL
+153 SRQELKGL
-161 RKELSLSTL
+161 RKELSLATL
-170 RFGQNVLKEQNAY
+170 RFGQNVLREQNAY
-183 RLSVLDGESLK
+183 RLSVLDGESLQ
-194 RLPASALETARR
+194 RLPSSALEQARK
-206 RAEEDGVDGWIFDLS
+206 RAKEEGVQGWIFDLS

-236 TREQIYRDRGT
+236 TRRQIYRDRGT
-247 LCFDSSKETSN
+247 LCYDTSRETSN
-258 ISVIYDIVRL
+258 IATIYDIVRL
-268 RHSIA
+268 RHAIA
-273 RVLGHDTYADLALSK
+273 KLLGHETYADLVLSK
-288 KMAKTPEAVYHML
+288 KMAKTPDAVYQML
-301 DRLRDAYLPKAHEEV
+301 DRLRDAYLAKAREEV
-316 EAIATLAERRDGL
+316 ETIANQAERRDQISKL
-329 STVEPWDWSY
+329 EPWDWSF
-339 YAELYRE
+339 YAELYRQR
-346 NALHY
+346 ALKY
-351 EEEETRPYFEL
+351 DEEQTRPYFEL
-362 SSVLR
+362 SSVVE
-367 AMFGLAEQ
+367 AMFGLAGK
-375 LYGITL
+375 LYGVEL
-381 TRNHDLPV
+381 RRNPELPV
-389 YHKDV
+389 YHPDV
-394 EVYDVTRGEDF
+394 EAYDVMREGQLL
-405 VGTLMLDYFPR
+405 GTLLLDYFPR

-438 ISLVTNFTPPT
+438 ISLVTNFTPPS

-475 LTQVKYSSLS
+475 LTTVKYASLS

-514 ARHYRTGE
+514 AKHYETGE
-522 VISDELLDA
+522 VIGDDLLDA

-550 GYLDMKWHASDPE
+550 GYLDMKWHATDPE
-563 TLPEDIETVE
+563 ALPTDIEAVE
-573 REAAEGL
+573 AEARKGL
-580 SLLPHAEGTAM
+580 ELLPHAAGTAM

-672 HLID
+672 HLIQ

>member
-1 MSAVSGRSAPTMA
+1 ME

-25 ETLAARVRE
+25 DTLAAKVRE
-34 DLETYRSELEAIRA
+34 DLETYREELEEIRS
-48 VPPESATFGNTVLAL
+48 VPIEAATFGNTVLAL
-63 EEAGRALDV
+63 EQAGRALDV
-72 SSATYFNLL
+72 SSATFYNLL

-90 ELSEQ
+90 ELSEE
-95 LTEELTDVSNEI
+95 LTEELTDVANEI
-107 SLDPTIAAKVK
+107 SLDPDIAAKIK
-118 KVYEEPQDELSPIDR
+118 KIYEASQDALSHIDK

-141 AYRDNGSMLPES
+141 SYRDNGSMLPES
-153 QRQELKAL
+153 SRQELKGL
-161 RKELSLSTL
+161 RKELSLATL
-170 RFGQNVLKEQNAY
+170 RFGQNVLREQNAY

-194 RLPASALETARR
+194 RLPSSALEQARK
-206 RAEEDGVDGWIFDLS
+206 RAKEEGVEGWIFDLS

-236 TREQIYRDRGT
+236 TRKQIYRDRGT
-247 LCFDSSKETSN
+247 LCYDTSRETSN
-258 ISVIYDIVRL
+258 IATIYDIVRL

-273 RVLGHDTYADLALSK
+273 KLLGHETYAELVLTK
-288 KMAKTPEAVYHML
+288 KMAKTPEAVYNML
-301 DRLRDAYLPKAHEEV
+301 DKLRDAYLAKAREEV
-316 EAIATLAERRDGL
+316 ETIAGQAERRDQITKL
-329 STVEPWDWSY
+329 EPWDWSY

-346 NALHY
+346 RALKY
-351 EEEETRPYFEL
+351 EEEQTRPYFEL
-362 SSVLR
+362 SSVVE
-367 AMFGLAEQ
+367 AMFGLAGK
-375 LYGITL
+375 LYGIEL
-381 TRNHDLPV
+381 RRNGELPV
-389 YHKDV
+389 YHPDV
-394 EVYDVTRGEDF
+394 EAYDVMREGQLL
-405 VGTLMLDYFPR
+405 GTLLLDYFPR

-438 ISLVTNFTPPT
+438 ISLVTNFTPPS
-449 DDKPSLLTFD
+449 DEKPSLLTFD

-475 LTQVKYSSLS
+475 LTTVKHASLS

-514 ARHYRTGE
+514 AKHYQTGE
-522 VISDELLDA
+522 VIGDDLLDA

-550 GYLDMKWHASDPE
+550 GYLDMKWHATDPE
-563 TLPEDIETVE
+563 TLPTDIEEVE
-573 REAAEGL
+573 AEARKGL
-580 SLLPHAEGTAM
+580 ELLPHAAGTSM

-672 HLID
+672 HLIQ

>member
-1 MSAVSGRSAPTMA
+1 ME

-25 ETLAARVRE
+25 DTLAARVRE
-34 DLETYRSELEAIRA
+34 DLATYREELEEIRS
-48 VPPESATFGNTVLAL
+48 VPMESATFGNTVLAL
-63 EEAGRALDV
+63 EQAGRALDV
-72 SSATYFNLL
+72 SSATFYNLL

-90 ELSEQ
+90 ELSEE
-95 LTEELTDVSNEI
+95 LTEELTDVANEI
-107 SLDPTIAAKVK
+107 SLDPDIAAKVK
-118 KVYEEPQDELSPIDR
+118 KIYEAPQEALSRIDK

-141 AYRDNGSMLPES
+141 SYRDNGSMLPES
-153 QRQELKAL
+153 SRQELKGL
-161 RKELSLSTL
+161 RKELSLATL
-170 RFGQNVLKEQNAY
+170 RFGQNVLREQNAY
-183 RLSVLDGESLK
+183 RLSVLDGESLQ
-194 RLPASALETARR
+194 RLPSSALEQARK
-206 RAEEDGVDGWIFDLS
+206 RAKEEGVQGWIFDLS

-236 TREQIYRDRGT
+236 TRRQIYRDRGT
-247 LCFDSSKETSN
+247 LCYDTSRETSN
-258 ISVIYDIVRL
+258 IATIYDIIRL

-273 RVLGHDTYADLALSK
+273 KLLGHETYADLVLSK
-288 KMAKTPEAVYHML
+288 KMAKTPDAVYQML
-301 DRLRDAYLPKAHEEV
+301 DSLRNAYLAKAREEV
-316 EAIATLAERRDGL
+316 ETIANQAERRDQITKL
-329 STVEPWDWSY
+329 EPWDWSY
-339 YAELYRE
+339 YAELYRQR
-346 NALHY
+346 ALKY
-351 EEEETRPYFEL
+351 DEEQTRPYFEL
-362 SSVLR
+362 SSVVK
-367 AMFGLAEQ
+367 AMFGLAGK
-375 LYGITL
+375 LYGVEL
-381 TRNHDLPV
+381 RRNPELPV
-389 YHKDV
+389 YHPDV
-394 EVYDVTRGEDF
+394 EAYDVMREGQLL
-405 VGTLMLDYFPR
+405 GTLLLDYFPR

-438 ISLVTNFTPPT
+438 ISLVTNFTPPS

-475 LTQVKYSSLS
+475 LTTVKYASLS

-514 ARHYRTGE
+514 AKHYETGE
-522 VISDELLDA
+522 VIGDDLLDA

-550 GYLDMKWHASDPE
+550 GYLDMKWHATDPE
-563 TLPEDIETVE
+563 TLPTDIEAVE
-573 REAAEGL
+573 AEARKGL
-580 SLLPHAEGTAM
+580 ELLPHAAGTAM

-672 HLID
+672 HLIG

>member
-1 MSAVSGRSAPTMA
+1 ME

-25 ETLAARVRE
+25 DTLVARVRE
-34 DLETYRSELEAIRA
+34 DLATYREELEEIRS
-48 VPPESATFGNTVLAL
+48 VPIESATFGNTVLAL
-63 EEAGRALDV
+63 EQAGRALDV
-72 SSATYFNLL
+72 SSAIFYNLL

-90 ELSEQ
+90 ELSEE
-95 LTEELTDVSNEI
+95 LTEELTDVANEI
-107 SLDPTIAAKVK
+107 SLDPDIAAKVK
-118 KVYEEPQDELSPIDR
+118 KIYEAPQDALSRIDK

-141 AYRDNGSMLPES
+141 SYRDNGSMLPES
-153 QRQELKAL
+153 SRQELKGL
-161 RKELSLSTL
+161 RKELSLATL
-170 RFGQNVLKEQNAY
+170 RFGQNVLREQNAY
-183 RLSVLDGESLK
+183 RLSVLDGESLQ
-194 RLPASALETARR
+194 RLPSSALEQARK
-206 RAEEDGVDGWIFDLS
+206 RAKEEGVEGWIFDLS

-236 TREQIYRDRGT
+236 TRRQIYRDRGT
-247 LCFDSSKETSN
+247 LCYDTSRETSN
-258 ISVIYDIVRL
+258 IATIYDIVRL

-273 RVLGHDTYADLALSK
+273 KLLGHETYADLVLSK
-288 KMAKTPEAVYHML
+288 KMAKTPDAVYQML
-301 DRLRDAYLPKAHEEV
+301 DSLRDAYLAMAHEEV
-316 EAIATLAERRDGL
+316 ETIANQAERRDQISKL
-329 STVEPWDWSY
+329 EPWDWSY
-339 YAELYRE
+339 YAELYRQR
-346 NALHY
+346 ALKY
-351 EEEETRPYFEL
+351 DEEQTRPYFEL
-362 SSVLR
+362 SSVVK
-367 AMFGLAEQ
+367 AMFGLAGK
-375 LYGITL
+375 LYGVEL
-381 TRNHDLPV
+381 HRNPELPV
-389 YHKDV
+389 YHPDV
-394 EVYDVTRGEDF
+394 EAYDVLREGQLL
-405 VGTLMLDYFPR
+405 GTLLLDYFPR

-438 ISLVTNFTPPT
+438 ISLVTNFTPPS

-475 LTQVKYSSLS
+475 LTTVKYASLS

-504 MRQRD
+504 MRRRE

-514 ARHYRTGE
+514 AKHYETGE
-522 VISDELLDA
+522 VIGDDLLDA

-550 GYLDMKWHASDPE
+550 GYLDMKWHATDPE
-563 TLPEDIETVE
+563 ILPTDIEAVE
-573 REAAEGL
+573 AEARKGL
-580 SLLPHAEGTAM
+580 ELLPHAAGTAM

-621 EEFIHN
+621 EECIHN

-652 ELYRAFKGRDATVDA
+652 ALYRAFKGRDATVDA

-672 HLID
+672 HLIQ

>member
-1 MSAVSGRSAPTMA
+1 ME

-25 ETLAARVRE
+25 DTLVARVRE
-34 DLETYRSELEAIRA
+34 DLATYREELEEIRS
-48 VPPESATFGNTVLAL
+48 VPIESATFGNTVLAL
-63 EEAGRALDV
+63 EQAGRALDV
-72 SSATYFNLL
+72 SSATFYNLL

-90 ELSEQ
+90 ELSEE
-95 LTEELTDVSNEI
+95 LTEELTDVANEI
-107 SLDPTIAAKVK
+107 SLDPDIAAKVK
-118 KVYEEPQDELSPIDR
+118 KIYEAPQDALSRIDK

-141 AYRDNGSMLPES
+141 SYRDNGSMLPES
-153 QRQELKAL
+153 SRQELKGL

-170 RFGQNVLKEQNAY
+170 RFGQNVLREQNAY
-183 RLSVLDGESLK
+183 RLSVLDGESLQ
-194 RLPASALETARR
+194 RLPSSALEQARK
-206 RAEEDGVDGWIFDLS
+206 RAKEEGVEGWIFDLS

-236 TREQIYRDRGT
+236 TRRQIYRDRGT
-247 LCFDSSKETSN
+247 LCYDTSRETSN
-258 ISVIYDIVRL
+258 IATIYDIVRL
-268 RHSIA
+268 RHTIA
-273 RVLGHDTYADLALSK
+273 KLLGHETYADLVLSK
-288 KMAKTPEAVYHML
+288 KMAKTPDAVYQML
-301 DRLRDAYLPKAHEEV
+301 DSLRDAYLAMAHEEV
-316 EAIATLAERRDGL
+316 ETIANQAERRDQISKL
-329 STVEPWDWSY
+329 EPWDWSY
-339 YAELYRE
+339 YAELYRQR
-346 NALHY
+346 ALKY
-351 EEEETRPYFEL
+351 DEEETRPYFEL
-362 SSVLR
+362 SSVVK
-367 AMFGLAEQ
+367 AMFGLAGK
-375 LYGITL
+375 LYGVEL
-381 TRNHDLPV
+381 RRNPELPV
-389 YHKDV
+389 YHPDV
-394 EVYDVTRGEDF
+394 EAYDVLREGQLL
-405 VGTLMLDYFPR
+405 GTLLLDYFPR

-438 ISLVTNFTPPT
+438 ISLVTNFTPPS

-475 LTQVKYSSLS
+475 LTTVKYASLS

-514 ARHYRTGE
+514 AKHYETGE
-522 VISDELLDA
+522 VIGDDLLDA

-550 GYLDMKWHASDPE
+550 GYLDMKWHATDPE
-563 TLPEDIETVE
+563 ALPTDIEAVE
-573 REAAEGL
+573 AEARKGL
-580 SLLPHAEGTAM
+580 ELLPHAAGTAM

-652 ELYRAFKGRDATVDA
+652 ALYRAFKGRDATVDA

-672 HLID
+672 HLIR

>member
-1 MSAVSGRSAPTMA
+1 ME

-25 ETLAARVRE
+25 DTLAARVRE
-34 DLETYRSELEAIRA
+34 DLATYREELEEIRS
-48 VPPESATFGNTVLAL
+48 VPMESATFGNTVLAL
-63 EEAGRALDV
+63 EQAGRALDV
-72 SSATYFNLL
+72 SSATFYNLI

-90 ELSEQ
+90 ELSEE
-95 LTEELTDVSNEI
+95 LTEELTDVANEI
-107 SLDPTIAAKVK
+107 SLDPDIAAKVK
-118 KVYEEPQDELSPIDR
+118 KIYEAPQDALSRIDK

-141 AYRDNGSMLPES
+141 SYRDNGSMLPES
-153 QRQELKAL
+153 SRQELKGL
-161 RKELSLSTL
+161 RKELSLATL
-170 RFGQNVLKEQNAY
+170 RFGQNVLREQNAY
-183 RLSVLDGESLK
+183 RLSVLDGESLQ
-194 RLPASALETARR
+194 RLPSSALEQARK
-206 RAEEDGVDGWIFDLS
+206 RAKEEGVEGWIFDLS

-236 TREQIYRDRGT
+236 TRRQIYRDRGT
-247 LCFDSSKETSN
+247 LCYDTSRETSN
-258 ISVIYDIVRL
+258 IATIYDIVRL
-268 RHSIA
+268 RHAIA
-273 RVLGHDTYADLALSK
+273 KLLGHETYADLVLSK
-288 KMAKTPEAVYHML
+288 KMAKTPDAVYQML
-301 DRLRDAYLPKAHEEV
+301 DRLRDAYLAKAREEV
-316 EAIATLAERRDGL
+316 ETIANQAERRDQITKL
-329 STVEPWDWSY
+329 EPWDWSY
-339 YAELYRE
+339 YAELYRQR
-346 NALHY
+346 ALKY
-351 EEEETRPYFEL
+351 DEEQTRPYFEL
-362 SSVLR
+362 SSVVK
-367 AMFGLAEQ
+367 AMFGLAGK
-375 LYGITL
+375 LYGVEL
-381 TRNHDLPV
+381 HRNPELPV
-389 YHKDV
+389 YHPDV
-394 EVYDVTRGEDF
+394 EAYDVMREGQLL
-405 VGTLMLDYFPR
+405 GTLLLDYFPR

-438 ISLVTNFTPPT
+438 ISLVTNFTPPS

-475 LTQVKYSSLS
+475 LTTVKYASLS

-514 ARHYRTGE
+514 AKHYETGE
-522 VISDELLDA
+522 VIGDDLLDA

-550 GYLDMKWHASDPE
+550 GYLDMKWHATDPE
-563 TLPEDIETVE
+563 TLPTDIEAVE
-573 REAAEGL
+573 AEARKGL
-580 SLLPHAEGTAM
+580 ELLPHAAGTAM

-672 HLID
+672 HLIQ

>member
-1 MSAVSGRSAPTMA
+1 ME

-25 ETLAARVRE
+25 DTLAAKVRE
-34 DLETYRSELEAIRA
+34 DLETYREELEEIRS
-48 VPPESATFGNTVLAL
+48 VPIEAATFGNTVLAL
-63 EEAGRALDV
+63 EQAGRASDV
-72 SSATYFNLL
+72 SSATFYNLL

-90 ELSEQ
+90 ELSEE
-95 LTEELTDVSNEI
+95 LTEELTDVANEV
-107 SLDPTIAAKVK
+107 SLDPDIAAKVK
-118 KVYEEPQDELSPIDR
+118 KIYEASQDALSRIDK

-141 AYRDNGSMLPES
+141 SYRDNGSMLPES
-153 QRQELKAL
+153 SRQELKGL
-161 RKELSLSTL
+161 RKELSLATL
-170 RFGQNVLKEQNAY
+170 RFGQNVLREQNAY

-194 RLPASALETARR
+194 RLPSSALEQARK
-206 RAEEDGVDGWIFDLS
+206 RAKEEGVEGWIFDLS

-236 TREQIYRDRGT
+236 TRKQIYRDRGT
-247 LCFDSSKETSN
+247 LCYDTSRETSN
-258 ISVIYDIVRL
+258 IATIYDIVRL

-273 RVLGHDTYADLALSK
+273 KLLGHETYAELVLTK
-288 KMAKTPEAVYHML
+288 KMAKTPEAVYSML
-301 DRLRDAYLPKAHEEV
+301 DKLRDAYLAKAREEV
-316 EAIATLAERRDGL
+316 ETIAGQAERRDQITTL
-329 STVEPWDWSY
+329 EPWDWSY

-346 NALHY
+346 RALKY
-351 EEEETRPYFEL
+351 EEEQTRPYFEL
-362 SSVLR
+362 SSVVE
-367 AMFGLAEQ
+367 AMFGLAGK
-375 LYGITL
+375 LYGIEL
-381 TRNHDLPV
+381 RRNGELPV
-389 YHKDV
+389 YHPDV
-394 EVYDVTRGEDF
+394 EAYDVLREGQLL
-405 VGTLMLDYFPR
+405 GTLLLDYFPR

-438 ISLVTNFTPPT
+438 ISLVTNFTPPS
-449 DDKPSLLTFD
+449 DEKPSLLTFD

-475 LTQVKYSSLS
+475 LTTVKHASLS

-514 ARHYRTGE
+514 AKHYETGE
-522 VISDELLDA
+522 VIGDDLLDA

-550 GYLDMKWHASDPE
+550 GYLDMKWHATDPE
-563 TLPEDIETVE
+563 TLPTDIEEVE
-573 REAAEGL
+573 AEARKGL
-580 SLLPHAEGTAM
+580 ELLPHAAGTAM

-672 HLID
+672 HLIQ

>member
-1 MSAVSGRSAPTMA
+1 ME

-25 ETLAARVRE
+25 DTLAARVRK
-34 DLETYRSELEAIRA
+34 DLETYREELEEIRS
-48 VPPESATFGNTVLAL
+48 VPLESATFGNTVLAL
-63 EEAGRALDV
+63 EQAGRALDV
-72 SSATYFNLL
+72 SSATFYNLL

-90 ELSEQ
+90 ELSEG
-95 LTEELTDVSNEI
+95 LTEELTDVANEV
-107 SLDPTIAAKVK
+107 SLDPDIAAKVK
-118 KVYEEPQDELSPIDR
+118 QIYEAPQDALSRIDK

-141 AYRDNGSMLPES
+141 SYRDNGSMLPES
-153 QRQELKAL
+153 SRQELKGL
-161 RKELSLSTL
+161 RKELSLATL
-170 RFGQNVLKEQNAY
+170 RFGQNVLREQNAY
-183 RLSVLDGESLK
+183 RLSVLDGESLQ
-194 RLPASALETARR
+194 RLPSSALEQARK
-206 RAEEDGVDGWIFDLS
+206 RAKEEGVEGWIFDLS

-236 TREQIYRDRGT
+236 TRKQIYRDRGT
-247 LCFDSSKETSN
+247 LCYDTSKETSN
-258 ISVIYDIVRL
+258 IATIYDIVRL

-273 RVLGHDTYADLALSK
+273 KLLGHETYAELVLTK
-288 KMAKTPEAVYHML
+288 KMAKTPEAVYSML
-301 DRLRDAYLPKAHEEV
+301 DKLRDAYLAKAREEV
-316 EAIATLAERRDGL
+316 ETIAGQAERRDQITTL
-329 STVEPWDWSY
+329 EPWDWSY

-346 NALHY
+346 KALKY
-351 EEEETRPYFEL
+351 EEEQTRPYFEL
-362 SSVLR
+362 SSVVE
-367 AMFGLAEQ
+367 AMFGLAGK
-375 LYGITL
+375 LYGIEL
-381 TRNHDLPV
+381 HRNPELPV
-389 YHKDV
+389 YHPDV
-394 EVYDVTRGEDF
+394 EAYDVLREGQLL
-405 VGTLMLDYFPR
+405 GTLLLDYFPR

-438 ISLVTNFTPPT
+438 ISLVTNFTPPS
-449 DDKPSLLTFD
+449 DEKPSLLTFD

-475 LTQVKYSSLS
+475 LTTVKHASLS

-504 MRQRD
+504 MRRRD

-514 ARHYRTGE
+514 AKHYQTGE
-522 VISDELLDA
+522 VIGGDLLDA

-550 GYLDMKWHASDPE
+550 GYLDMKWHATDPE
-563 TLPEDIETVE
+563 TLPTDIEEVE
-573 REAAEGL
+573 AEARKGL
-580 SLLPHAEGTAM
+580 ELLPHAVGTAM

-672 HLID
+672 HLTQ